1 MRYCFSRSLAARQS
15 IRRRL
20 GLALLV
26 VLIAC
31 GLSWA
36 SSAWADAPTSQT
48 RIQYTDTMSG
58 YSADRVALCQWYV
71 SMRNAQYPGTT
82 TYVNATSTG
91 GFNNTGVCTIAIGGT
106 NYNIQFE
113 PAALRCYD
121 GSAPVNGVC
130 GSPPPACS
138 DASMINKYVGA
149 SVQGT
154 GTSLPS
160 TICIQGCAYS
170 AGSVGVQVGTSYAV
184 DLGKGTG
191 ATCSGANYDTIDT
204 TTKATDAPS
213 LVSCAK
219 QGKVYG
225 TVNGVGICAAAGT
238 IPNSTVSQNGSTTTQ
253 NTSASG
259 VQGTPTT
266 STTTTTVSNVNNVST
281 VTTTTTNPDGSK
293 SSTTQD
299 QATYCQQNPSA
310 QVCKGSE
317 STASGGTDCTTPP
330 TCSGDAIQCM
340 MVNQQWRTRCDSNQ
354 PSSLSDL
361 GSKLVS
367 GQDPVANPASS
378 GNRTVNPIASSIDQS
393 SFLNGAGLSDKVVSV
408 SGQSITLPFS
418 RLNQYLVW
426 LGHLFVVI
434 SLIGA
439 IRIVLGGFK

>member
-15 IRRRL
+15 IRHRL
-20 GLALLV
+20 AHALLV
-26 VLIAC
+26 ALFVF

-36 SSAWADAPTSQT
+36 SEGLAVSPYMGYGLAAEPSNTAYWAD
-48 RIQYTDTMSG
+48 
-58 YSADRVALCQWYV
+58 
-71 SMRNAQYPGTT
+71 
-82 TYVNATSTG
+82 TG
-91 GFNNTGVCTIAIGGT
+91 QGVCDKFGQTWSGSSPGYCRFNGPDRYLAFVQVCKTSGGVYFAPDT
-106 NYNIQFE
+106 TK
-113 PAALRCYD
+113 P
-121 GSAPVNGVC
+121 SAQQC
-130 GSPPPACS
+130 DSPPPSCS
-138 DASMINKYVGA
+138 DASLVNKYIGA

-154 GTSLPS
+154 ATSLP
-160 TICIQGCAYS
+160 TTVCIQGCAYS
-170 AGSVGVQVGTSYAV
+170 TGTVGVQVGTSYAT

-191 ATCSGANYDTIDT
+191 ATCTGANYDTIDT
-204 TTKATDAPS
+204 TTKATDPPS
-213 LVSCAK
+213 LVSCSK

-238 IPNSTVSQNGSTTTQ
+238 IPNSTVTQNGSTTTQ

-317 STASGGTDCTTPP
+317 STASGGTDCTAAPS
-330 TCSGDAIQCM
+330 CSGDAIQCM

-361 GSKLVS
+361 GSKLVN

>member
-20 GLALLV
+20 VLALLV
-26 VLIAC
+26 VLFVF

-36 SSAWADAPTSQT
+36 SESWAAGYPPKAFQTTSPANNQTYTASTADAVC
-48 RIQYTDTMSG
+48 
-58 YSADRVALCQWYV
+58 SAAVA
-71 SMRNAQYPGTT
+71 PG
-82 TYVNATSTG
+82 
-91 GFNNTGVCTIAIGGT
+91 GGT
-106 NYNIQFE
+106 ASRSNNDC
-113 PAALRCYD
+113 LRNGAHWSWIIAQCD
-121 GSAPVNGVC
+121 GSPGNVVNWTDATVNTLCSTPPPVN
-130 GSPPPACS
+130 CS
-138 DASMINKYVGA
+138 DPALVSKYVGA
-149 SVQGT
+149 AVQGT
-154 GTSLPS
+154 ATSLPS
-160 TICIQGCAYS
+160 TVCIQGCAYS
-170 AGSVGVQVGTSYAV
+170 TGTVGVQVGTSYAT

-204 TTKATDAPS
+204 TTKATDPPS

-238 IPNSTVSQNGSTTTQ
+238 IPNSTVTQNGSTTTQ

-310 QVCKGSE
+310 QVCKGSQ
-317 STASGGTDCTTPP
+317 SSASGGTDCTAAPS
-330 TCSGDAIQCM
+330 CSGDAIQCM